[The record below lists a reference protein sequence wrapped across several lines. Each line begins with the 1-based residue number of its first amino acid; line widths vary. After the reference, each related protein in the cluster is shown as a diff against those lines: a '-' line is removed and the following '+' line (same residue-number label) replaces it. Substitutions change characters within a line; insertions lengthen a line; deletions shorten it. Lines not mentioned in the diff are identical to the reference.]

1 MCGVSGLHGGSISC
15 GDNRAGRS
23 RLEMGA
29 MGAISGG
36 EVMVGRAGI
45 RNDRGGWAYSSFR
58 HDIGV
63 TRFV

>member
-1 MCGVSGLHGGSISC
+1 
-15 GDNRAGRS
+15 
-23 RLEMGA
+23 MGT

-36 EVMVGRAGI
+36 EIMVGSAGI

-58 HDIGV
+58 YNIGV